1 MPINA
6 VSIVALVIAAYW
18 GLALLRTRNRPAD
31 WRSPTIA
38 PLPSFSRDTYT
49 LIGFLGVAAA
59 LAVAVVAA
67 IILPPK

>member
-1 MPINA
+1 MPINP

-18 GLALLRTRNRPAD
+18 GVALLRTRNRPAE

-49 LIGFLGVAAA
+49 LIGLVGIVAA

-67 IILPPK
+67 IILAPN